1 MRRTVNDEDAINYI
15 IIIIIIII
23 IIYYYYY
30 YYYYLL
36 LLLLLLWD
44 AGEKKYICVY
54 RAPNDD
60 FVLNTLKTLFRLY
73 RNAC

>member
-15 IIIIIIII
+15 III
-23 IIYYYYY
+23 YYY

-73 RNAC
+73 RNAS

>member
-23 IIYYYYY
+23 IYYYYY
-30 YYYYLL
+30 Y